1 MKMLIKIASRNLW
14 RNKKRSLIIISAVS
28 IGLWAGTFL
37 IAFYNGMIEQRINSA
52 IGKEVSHIQLHHP
65 KFRNDHDIRYFL
77 PKSQEMLQTIKKDT
91 LVKAATGRVIIKGMM
106 ASASGSS
113 GITINGV
120 EPKIENTITKL
131 DSKIIEGKYFNP
143 NKTNEIIISEKIR
156 IKLKL
161 QVHKKV
167 ILTFQDKEGNLAAEA
182 FRVVAIYK
190 TINGTYDE
198 SNVFVKNTAVD
209 SLAGIDNAFNEI
221 AVLLKSNEYLDK
233 SIEKF
238 SQNFPNT
245 EIKTWK
251 EIVPELGLTISV
263 GDQMTLIFMGI
274 ILIALAFGI
283 VNTMMMAV
291 LERTREIGMLLALGM
306 NKFKIFIMILL
317 ETLFLIL
324 AGCPIGMIL
333 AAISV
338 TITQHTG
345 IDLSRYSD
353 TYSSF
358 GYDAIIYPSLTFNQ
372 IKTVLWLVVL
382 TALISA
388 LFPARRALKL
398 NPAQALK
405 K

>member
-37 IAFYNGMIEQRINSA
+37 TAFYNGMIEQRINSA

-65 KFRNDHDIRYFL
+65 KFRTDYDIKYYL
-77 PKSQEMLQTIKKDT
+77 PKSKEMLQIIEKDT
-91 LVKAATGRVIIKGMM
+91 LVKAATGRVIIKGMI
-106 ASASGSS
+106 ASASGST
-113 GITINGV
+113 GISINGV
-120 EPKIENTITKL
+120 EPNIENTITKL
-131 DSKIIEGKYFNP
+131 DSKILEGKYFNP
-143 NKTNEIIISEKIR
+143 DKTNEIIISEKIR
-156 IKLKL
+156 KKLKL
-161 QVHKKV
+161 QLHKKA
-167 ILTFQDKEGNLAAEA
+167 ILTFQDKEGNLAAEP
-182 FRVVAIYK
+182 FHVVAIYK
-190 TINGTYDE
+190 TINGPYDE
-198 SNVFVKNTAVD
+198 SNVFVRNTAVD

-238 SQNFPNT
+238 SQDFPNT

-274 ILIALAFGI
+274 ILTALAFGI

-333 AAISV
+333 AAIS
-338 TITQHTG
+338 IAILQQTG
-345 IDLSRYSD
+345 IDLSMYSD

-358 GYDAIIYPSLTFNQ
+358 GYDAIIFPSLTFNQ

>member
-1 MKMLIKIASRNLW
+1 MKMLVKIASRNLW
-14 RNKKRSLIIISAVS
+14 RNKKRSFIIISAVS

-65 KFRNDHDIRYFL
+65 KFRADYDIKYYL
-77 PKSQEMLQTIKKDT
+77 PKSQEMLQIIEKDT
-91 LVKAATGRVIIKGMM
+91 LVKAATGRVIIKGMI
-106 ASASGSS
+106 ASASGST

-120 EPKIENTITKL
+120 EPNIENTITKL
-131 DSKIIEGKYFNP
+131 DSKILEGKYFNP
-143 NKTNEIIISEKIR
+143 DKTNEIIISDKIR
-156 IKLKL
+156 KKLKL
-161 QVHKKV
+161 QIHKKA

-182 FRVVAIYK
+182 FRVVAVYK
-190 TINGTYDE
+190 TVNGPYDE

-221 AVLLKSNEYLDK
+221 AVLLKSNEDLDK
-233 SIEKF
+233 STEIF
-238 SQNFPNT
+238 TQNFPNT

>member
-1 MKMLIKIASRNLW
+1 
-14 RNKKRSLIIISAVS
+14 
-28 IGLWAGTFL
+28 
-37 IAFYNGMIEQRINSA
+37 
-52 IGKEVSHIQLHHP
+52 
-65 KFRNDHDIRYFL
+65 
-77 PKSQEMLQTIKKDT
+77 
-91 LVKAATGRVIIKGMM
+91 
-106 ASASGSS
+106 
-113 GITINGV
+113 
-120 EPKIENTITKL
+120 
-131 DSKIIEGKYFNP
+131 
-143 NKTNEIIISEKIR
+143 
-156 IKLKL
+156 
-161 QVHKKV
+161 
-167 ILTFQDKEGNLAAEA
+167 
-182 FRVVAIYK
+182 
-190 TINGTYDE
+190 
-198 SNVFVKNTAVD
+198 
-209 SLAGIDNAFNEI
+209 
-221 AVLLKSNEYLDK
+221 
-233 SIEKF
+233 
-238 SQNFPNT
+238 
-245 EIKTWK
+245 
-251 EIVPELGLTISV
+251 
-263 GDQMTLIFMGI
+263 
-274 ILIALAFGI
+274 
-283 VNTMMMAV
+283 MMMAV